1 MIFLLLFNF
10 LCYFSVNGTPHPMK
24 IAVISGYGTL
34 DSDMQTE
41 LQNSLKWFQ
50 SAFLVN
56 KSSNPVTIKD
66 VFQSIPEYQKF
77 SSVLVQT
84 HLHRQNI
91 KLQDVQQLLEVA
103 DFTVFVIAQDPRR
116 CARDPDLLAE
126 AMPIVPPLAT
136 MSICLKNNPRHRN
149 PSLDSRFFF
158 DLFRHEILHGLGYGM
173 IIDKSSLTHRPSEKY
188 IWRNSNGIGHPEMR
202 QFLDFDDFAL
212 KKAKSHF
219 GCDKMKGIDADGER
233 KNHLNEYIFGNE
245 LMTTHLEASGNIFS
259 WISVGIIERTFNG
272 KEQWYHINRTFVA
285 PEANQY
291 SYGRNFGC
299 DFLQRSCHE
308 FIKITEK
315 LRPNMSIAPF
325 CSKNNRNKCFKLPGS
340 ELVYKMSD
348 KECEMR
354 RVIGD
359 ESVSSCGGNEHK
371 SHSLCFL
378 MTQSTI
384 YHLQTDKQQQRR
396 CPIIKHLPVNYEVV
410 QCPRAG

>member
-1 MIFLLLFNF
+1 MIFLLLFHF
-10 LCYFSVNGTPHPMK
+10 LGQFLVSGTPHPMK

-34 DSDMQTE
+34 DSAMQSE

-56 KSSNPVTIKD
+56 KSPNPVTIED
-66 VFQSIPEYQKF
+66 VFQNIPEYQKF

-91 KLQDVQQLLEVA
+91 KLQDVEQLLEVA

-126 AMPIVPPLAT
+126 AMPIVLVPGTRPPLAT

-188 IWRNSNGIGHPEMR
+188 IWRNSNGIGHPEIR

-212 KKAKSHF
+212 KNAKSHF

-299 DFLQRSCHE
+299 DFLQKSCLE

-315 LRPNMSIAPF
+315 LRPNMTIAPF

-359 ESVSSCGGNEHK
+359 ES
-371 SHSLCFL
+371 
-378 MTQSTI
+378 
-384 YHLQTDKQQQRR
+384 TDKQQQRR
-396 CPIIKHLPVNYEVV
+396 CPFIKHIPVNYEVV